1 MTKYLIKKEFLLT
14 AHPMT
19 YVFMFFGVMLL
30 IPSYPY
36 YITFCYVTLGLFF
49 SFMNGRENRDLYFDA
64 ILPVSKKDTVRAK
77 TAFVWIVEI
86 IAVVFSV
93 PFALIT
99 QKINPNGSNLAGI
112 EANVAFYGL
121 SLIMLAV
128 FNAVFLCS
136 FFKTAYKVGKSF
148 LFACIPTAV
157 FIAAAEAAD
166 HMPVIGDF
174 LEGKGGQLVQLP
186 VLFVGIAVFAVSYFA
201 VNKQCAKNYE
211 KVDL

>member
-1 MTKYLIKKEFLLT
+1 MTKYLIKKEFLLS

-36 YITFCYVTLGLFF
+36 YITFFYVTLGLFF

-86 IAVVFSV
+86 IAVAFSV

-99 QKINPNGSNLAGI
+99 QRINPNGSNLAGI

-186 VLFVGIAVFAVSYFA
+186 VLFVGIVVFAASYFA
-201 VNKQCAKNYE
+201 VNKQCAKIFE